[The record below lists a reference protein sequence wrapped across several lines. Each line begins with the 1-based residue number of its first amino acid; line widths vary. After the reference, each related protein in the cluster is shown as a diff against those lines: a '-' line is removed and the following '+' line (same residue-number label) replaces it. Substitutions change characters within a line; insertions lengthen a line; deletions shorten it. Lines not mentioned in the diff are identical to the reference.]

1 MHRDRQVTCD
11 ENLYNVQNYLMD
23 GSYPSSATED
33 LKRLIRK
40 RSKDF
45 VIRERVMLYK
55 KKKLDC
61 EKIVLLDI
69 TDRRRAFDECHAS
82 ASGGHQ
88 GRDRTE
94 GKMKTYYWPNMSI
107 DIRRWVSS
115 FIRLI
120 NVRDYPYC

>member
-1 MHRDRQVTCD
+1 
-11 ENLYNVQNYLMD
+11 MD

-33 LKRLIRK
+33 LKHLIHK

-45 VIRERVMLYK
+45 VIREGVMLY

-82 ASGGHQ
+82 ASG
-88 GRDRTE
+88 RDRTE

-107 DIRRWVSS
+107 DIHRWVSS
-115 FIRLI
+115 FIRHI
-120 NVRDYPYC
+120 NVRNYPYC

>member
-1 MHRDRQVTCD
+1 M
-11 ENLYNVQNYLMD
+11 
-23 GSYPSSATED
+23 
-33 LKRLIRK
+33 
-40 RSKDF
+40 
-45 VIRERVMLYK
+45 
-55 KKKLDC
+55 
-61 EKIVLLDI
+61 LLDI

-94 GKMKTYYWPNMSI
+94 GKMKTYTAWPNMSI
-107 DIRRWVSS
+107 DIRRCVSS